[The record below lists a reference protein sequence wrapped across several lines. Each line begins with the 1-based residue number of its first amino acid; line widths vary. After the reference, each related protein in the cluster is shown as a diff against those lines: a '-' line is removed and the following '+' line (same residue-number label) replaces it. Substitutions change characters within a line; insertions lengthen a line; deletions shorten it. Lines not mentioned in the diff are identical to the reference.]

1 MIKSS
6 PHPTNPDDSTPSALE
21 PLIQARGL
29 LNSVLESIDP
39 LLEAMDESSLEDVR
53 PKLSE
58 TMNSLLRGT
67 RSIVEA
73 AGVRPDALIEDIES
87 SQKFLSDKLLYFRRA
102 MGSGS
107 TDTIQESLRLDLA
120 TITEKWIQLAEI
132 LIDDLKTLTEDA

>member
-1 MIKSS
+1 
-6 PHPTNPDDSTPSALE
+6 
-21 PLIQARGL
+21 
-29 LNSVLESIDP
+29 
-39 LLEAMDESSLEDVR
+39 MDESSLEDVR

-58 TMNSLLRGT
+58 TMNNLLKGT

-73 AGVRPDALIEDIES
+73 AEVRPNALNEDIES

-107 TDTIQESLRLDLA
+107 TDTIQESLRRDLA